1 LFFVISLHQS
11 NYKKMK
17 TISSVVEQYIKS
29 KPFLLS
35 SLSQGII
42 NLTSLARIMM
52 PELEAH
58 LGKDVKQGAVVM
70 SLKRLSEELDF
81 KINYKISKVLKN
93 IGEITVRSSLTDFT
107 YVISDTLLDNQAKLI
122 SEINKN
128 QDIFYTSSRGVNET
142 NIVISASV
150 EHLIETIFKNE
161 KLTHKIENLSSI
173 TVKLP
178 QENIS
183 TPGVYY
189 YIFQRLAW
197 EGIIIH
203 EVISTTNEFTI
214 IVSDDQIDVAF
225 KVIKD
230 LKNVFD

>member
-1 LFFVISLHQS
+1 
-11 NYKKMK
+11 MK

-107 YVISDTLLDNQAKLI
+107 YVISDSLLDNQAKLI
-122 SEINKN
+122 SEINKQ

-142 NIVISASV
+142 NIVTSTSIEAMV
-150 EHLIETIFKNE
+150 EAIFKNE

-197 EGIIIH
+197 EGVIIH

-214 IVSDDQIDVAF
+214 IVSDEQIDVAF

>member
-1 LFFVISLHQS
+1 M
-11 NYKKMK
+11 N

>member
-1 LFFVISLHQS
+1 
-11 NYKKMK
+11 MK

-142 NIVISASV
+142 NIVISTSV

>member
-1 LFFVISLHQS
+1 
-11 NYKKMK
+11 MK

-58 LGKDVKQGAVVM
+58 LGKDIKQGAVVM

-107 YVISDTLLDNQAKLI
+107 YVISDTLLENQAKLI
-122 SEINKN
+122 SEINKQ

-142 NIVISASV
+142 NIVISTSV
-150 EHLIETIFKNE
+150 ELLIEAIFKNE

-183 TPGVYY
+183 TPGIYY
-189 YIFQRLAW
+189 YIFQKLAW

>member
-1 LFFVISLHQS
+1 
-11 NYKKMK
+11 MK

-93 IGEITVRSSLTDFT
+93 IGEITVRSSLTDYAF
-107 YVISDTLLDNQAKLI
+107 VISDTLLDNQAKLL
-122 SEINKN
+122 SEINKL

-150 EHLIETIFKNE
+150 EELIETIFKHE

-214 IVSDDQIDVAF
+214 IVSDDQIDIAF

>member
-1 LFFVISLHQS
+1 
-11 NYKKMK
+11 MK

-122 SEINKN
+122 SEINKQ

-142 NIVISASV
+142 NIVTSTSV
-150 EHLIETIFKNE
+150 EPMVEAIFKNE

-214 IVSDDQIDVAF
+214 IVSDEQIDVAF

>member
-1 LFFVISLHQS
+1 
-11 NYKKMK
+11 MK
-17 TISSVVEQYIKS
+17 TISSVVEHYIKT

-35 SLSQGII
+35 ALSQGII
-42 NLTSLARIMM
+42 NLTSLSRNMM
-52 PELEAH
+52 PELEQE

-70 SLKRLSEELDF
+70 ALKRLSEELDF

-107 YVISDTLLDNQAKLI
+107 YVISDTLLENQAKLI
-122 SEINKN
+122 SEINKQ

-142 NIVISASV
+142 NIVISTSV
-150 EHLIETIFKNE
+150 ELLIDAIFKNE

-173 TVKLP
+173 TVRLP

-183 TPGVYY
+183 TPGIYY
-189 YIFQRLAW
+189 YIFQKLAW

-230 LKNVFD
+230 GVSF

>member
-1 LFFVISLHQS
+1 
-11 NYKKMK
+11 MK

-93 IGEITVRSSLTDFT
+93 IGEITVRSSLSDFT
-107 YVISDTLLDNQAKLI
+107 FISSDTLLDNQAKLI
-122 SEINKN
+122 SEINKQ

-142 NIVISASV
+142 NIVISTSV
-150 EHLIETIFKNE
+150 EPMVNALFKNE

-197 EGIIIH
+197 EGVIIH

>member
-1 LFFVISLHQS
+1 M
-11 NYKKMK
+11 N

-29 KPFLLS
+29 KPFLLT

-42 NLTSLARIMM
+42 NLTSLSRIMM
-52 PELEAH
+52 PELQSH
-58 LGKDVKQGAVVM
+58 LGKEVKQGAIVM
-70 SLKRLSEELDF
+70 ALKRLSEELDF

-93 IGEITVRSSLTDFT
+93 IGEITVRSSLTDYTF
-107 YVISDTLLDNQAKLI
+107 VISDTLLENQARLLA
-122 SEINKN
+122 EINRK

-142 NIVISASV
+142 NIVVSAS
-150 EHLIETIFKNE
+150 IASIIDTIFRSE
-161 KLTHKIENLSSI
+161 KLTHKIEDLSSI

-189 YIFQRLAW
+189 FIFQRLAW

-214 IVSDDQIDVAF
+214 IVSDDQIDIAF

-230 LKNVFD
+230 LKNVLD